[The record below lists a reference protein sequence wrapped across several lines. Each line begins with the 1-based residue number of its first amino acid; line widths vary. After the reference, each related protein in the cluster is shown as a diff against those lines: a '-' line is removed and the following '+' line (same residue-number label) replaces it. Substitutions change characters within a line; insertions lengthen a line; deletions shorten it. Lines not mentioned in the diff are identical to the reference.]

1 MTKLLMVI
9 AGLFLSGSFFA
20 PMAFAS
26 TGNECGRVLGGRKT
40 GKKVA
45 IPPSLLAAME
55 AASAL
60 VADRIYSAF
69 NYRDVL
75 AELRRER
82 ANLTNGE
89 ASEGY
94 RTFAQLVRRH
104 EPIHPMA
111 FKRRL
116 TLLLRDLTEEYWQ
129 KGWGWRSPFTL
140 LISQGNTFIEG
151 TGHFSANFVGKF
163 HDLIN
168 KSHLDGYIGGR
179 VRLGVVRYYAS
190 GMVIFTEKLGGDARP
205 SVYPFPGSVPFDSVS
220 LNSIFST
227 ENKVGY
233 LRRKVIFQEA
243 QKVFFPGDLA
253 ERNLSGTELLYQR
266 PYLYDP
272 GSELAIDR
280 GIGKLGELSR
290 EMLDKDFI
298 EGGREGYLLGRVQ
311 MPIYRI
317 DRLTIVNGDVAFPAG
332 TLFLGNEGT
341 YLLPTDRASLDLLR
355 VDFDVYIEN
364 TP

>member
-1 MTKLLMVI
+1 MKLLLI
-9 AGLFLSGSFFA
+9 FIGLSLSGSFSTSVA
-20 PMAFAS
+20 LAS
-26 TGNECGRVLGGRKT
+26 TGNQCGQVLGRGKT
-40 GKKVA
+40 GEKVA

-94 RTFAQLVRRH
+94 RTFAQLMRRR

-129 KGWGWRSPFTL
+129 KGRGQRSPFTL
-140 LISQGNTFIEG
+140 LISQGNTFTEG
-151 TGHFSANFVGKF
+151 TGDFSADFVGKF

-168 KSHLDGYIGGR
+168 KSNLDGFIEGR
-179 VRLGVVRYYAS
+179 VGLGVVKYYAS

-205 SVYPFPGSVPFDSVS
+205 SVYPFPGSASFNLVDQ
-220 LNSIFST
+220 NSILQPAH
-227 ENKVGY
+227 KVGY
-233 LRRKVIFQEA
+233 FRRKLVFREAREIFLPEN
-243 QKVFFPGDLA
+243 LA
-253 ERNLSGTELLYQR
+253 V
-266 PYLYDP
+266 
-272 GSELAIDR
+272 R
-280 GIGKLGELSR
+280 GLSR
-290 EMLDKDFI
+290 EEWVFQYLLLERI
-298 EGGREGYLLGRVQ
+298 GGRLVVNGPVRQLSEMPGEDLVDFYADLGGGVYLSRDQ

-317 DRLTIVNGDVAFPAG
+317 DKMTIVNGDMMFPAG
-332 TLFLGNEGT
+332 TLFLGRGGI
-341 YLLPTDRASLDLLR
+341 YLLPTDNEGLNSLR
-355 VDFDVYIEN
+355 SEFDVHLEN